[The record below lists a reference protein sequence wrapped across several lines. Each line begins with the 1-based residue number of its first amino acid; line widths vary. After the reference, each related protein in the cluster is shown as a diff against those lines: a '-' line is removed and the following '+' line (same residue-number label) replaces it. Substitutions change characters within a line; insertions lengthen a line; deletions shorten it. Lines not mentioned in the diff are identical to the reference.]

1 MSSPVNHVKFLSISF
16 KILGADLIGPLTT
29 TDDGNKYIMTV
40 TDLFTKFVYA
50 EPLKNKSADAV
61 NGALRRTFYLYGP
74 PLKLITDQ
82 GREFCNQVWNDKIY
96 VHFYYN
102 IFHLRSLQKN

>member
-1 MSSPVNHVKFLSISF
+1 M
-16 KILGADLIGPLTT
+16 IGPLTT
-29 TDDGNKYIMTV
+29 TDDNNKYIMTV

-102 IFHLRSLQKN
+102 IFHLRWLQKIKMEQNKDTYMSYVELK